1 MIKVSYPQGGNLQ
14 ADAAATVPWT
24 VRQKTTLSTMLNNVQ
39 YANFQNDVSVI
50 FETNTTI
57 LFGSLMIMLSN
68 YTILTKI
75 VICYI

>member
-1 MIKVSYPQGGNLQ
+1 MIKGSYPQGENLQ

-57 LFGSLMIMLSN
+57 LLIGSLMLM
-68 YTILTKI
+68 
-75 VICYI
+75 